1 MRDLNVEVSRSVER
15 TIQILN
21 CFGFDHPRLTIDEI
35 VRATRLPKTTAY
47 RILWTLEKNGLI
59 HYEEWDNHYRLGYK
73 LLEYGGV
80 VMEQLDILRDA
91 EPFLEDLQKQTGFSV
106 ILAVRQDD
114 NLQYLLRMESND
126 GFQPQSYV
134 GRRRVL
140 HYGVIGRMLMAHLP
154 GEEVRGIILR
164 HPLEPYTPLTV
175 TDESQFFDELEKIR
189 MRGYGVDVGGTF
201 PGFTG
206 ISAPVFSANNE
217 VVAAIGTA
225 GPTFKTENSED
236 MNQILQIT
244 VDTAWQIS
252 QRLGHMEKRN
262 HKRISR

>member
-1 MRDLNVEVSRSVER
+1 MRELNVEVSRSVER

-21 CFGFDHPRLTIDEI
+21 CFGFDHPRLTIDQI
-35 VRATRLPKTTAY
+35 VRETRLAKTTVY

-59 HYEEWDNHYRLGYK
+59 HYDERDADYRLGYK
-73 LLEYGGV
+73 LLEYGGI
-80 VMEQLDILRDA
+80 VMEQLDIRKDA
-91 EPFLEDLQKQTGFSV
+91 EPFLVELQQQTGFSV

-114 NLQYLLRMESND
+114 NLLYLQRLESND

-154 GEEVRGIILR
+154 LEAAREIVLR
-164 HPLEPYTPLTV
+164 HPLESYTPLTV
-175 TDESQFFDELEKIR
+175 TDETLFFEELRK
-189 MRGYGVDVGGTF
+189 MREFGYGVDIGGTF

-206 ISAPVFSANNE
+206 ISAPVFGANHE

-225 GPTFKTENSED
+225 GPTFKTENPED
-236 MNQILQIT
+236 LKRIVQLT
-244 VDTAWQIS
+244 VDTAFRIS
-252 QRLGHMEKRN
+252 QRLGYVKKRD
-262 HKRISR
+262 S